1 MAVIHL
7 NVAPPSIVPILPA
20 SQPASQPAPQPA
32 RLPRRGTSTRRKAK
46 RPAPPQTPEA
56 LFSAQGHAFI
66 SDVLVARAARWKAD
80 DLAPVYFYG
89 RDSEPLWGED
99 AVRRVS
105 GTTLHIASK
114 WVLCEGLSMDLERI
128 LRLLTL
134 PWENRDKTADGH
146 SAPEWHAAL
155 AGTLWRIGQHYR
167 EFVRRKGEAG
177 AQELVQVL
185 MSMLWR

>member
-1 MAVIHL
+1 M
-7 NVAPPSIVPILPA
+7 SA
-20 SQPASQPAPQPA
+20 SVVRSSA
-32 RLPRRGTSTRRKAK
+32 RSSARPRRKTP

-66 SDVLVARAARWKAD
+66 SDALLRRAARWKAD

-105 GTTLHIASK
+105 GTTLHIACK
-114 WVLCEGLSMDLERI
+114 FVLCEGLSMDLERM

-134 PWENRDKTADGH
+134 PWEGRDKTADGH
-146 SAPEWHAAL
+146 TSTEWRAAL

-177 AQELVQVL
+177 AQELVEVL
-185 MSMLWR
+185 MSMLWK